1 MPGCAI
7 PIRQVD
13 SRCQRTRDAAIRS
26 HGTTHLSFENRS
38 AQRGRGECRASNAPA
53 ASRATESRHTSSSH
67 HRSTGTHRHSRT
79 RNGFN
84 GLLRALPGV
93 HDFLVTVAR
102 GSSSARLAPAQGCQ
116 DHTPLPHA
124 RCRSSVQEITRGT
137 SRPSHPA
144 PRLVTIGRTPLLPR
158 RDARIMRI
166 DLRKTEGKYF

>member
-1 MPGCAI
+1 MERLPAWTCHRLAYSRSTDQRHFSDRGVLMRACRQGGVNGSQARPMPGCAI

-116 DHTPLPHA
+116 DHTL
-124 RCRSSVQEITRGT
+124 GT
-137 SRPSHPA
+137 PKISQ
-144 PRLVTIGRTPLLPR
+144 
-158 RDARIMRI
+158 
-166 DLRKTEGKYF
+166 